1 MFPRKDKNTMCS
13 VSLFSY
19 NFAIIYA
26 GLNAKPVGSH
36 LRCATTKIY
45 FK

>member
-19 NFAIIYA
+19 NFAIMY
-26 GLNAKPVGSH
+26 AKPVGSH